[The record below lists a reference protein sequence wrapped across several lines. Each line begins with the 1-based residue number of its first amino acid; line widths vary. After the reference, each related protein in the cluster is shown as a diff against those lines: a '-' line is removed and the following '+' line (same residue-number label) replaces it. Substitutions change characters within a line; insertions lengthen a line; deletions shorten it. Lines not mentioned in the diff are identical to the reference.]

1 MPYRNAKVYNDGSHF
16 IAIPQTSS
24 PHRRK
29 KSPERTVCT
38 GKELQTHT
46 DKTEKETA
54 REALAPKERFERI
67 YKENDGKGKAE
78 KIDILTKEFEKDFGT
93 EAEAFVRENME
104 RITRNKIVRKTRLAR
119 KINLNPWNYFCTF
132 TYSDAKHTEESFRKG
147 LGEVLKRMVH
157 RKGWR
162 YIGRVGARR
171 RKEQI
176 VFSRHLFHPEKR
188 YARHT
193 GRKD

>member
-54 REALAPKERFERI
+54 REALTPKEWFGEFTKKTTAR
-67 YKENDGKGKAE
+67 E
-78 KIDILTKEFEKDFGT
+78 K
-93 EAEAFVRENME
+93 
-104 RITRNKIVRKTRLAR
+104 
-119 KINLNPWNYFCTF
+119 P
-132 TYSDAKHTEESFRKG
+132 
-147 LGEVLKRMVH
+147 
-157 RKGWR
+157 
-162 YIGRVGARR
+162 RR
-171 RKEQI
+171 
-176 VFSRHLFHPEKR
+176 
-188 YARHT
+188 
-193 GRKD
+193 

>member
-38 GKELQTHT
+38 GKELQTRT

-78 KIDILTKEFEKDFGT
+78 KIDILTKEFEKDFPDQ
-93 EAEAFVRENME
+93 
-104 RITRNKIVRKTRLAR
+104 RI
-119 KINLNPWNYFCTF
+119 
-132 TYSDAKHTEESFRKG
+132 
-147 LGEVLKRMVH
+147 
-157 RKGWR
+157 
-162 YIGRVGARR
+162 
-171 RKEQI
+171 
-176 VFSRHLFHPEKR
+176 
-188 YARHT
+188 
-193 GRKD
+193 